1 MFAAA
6 AEMGLLIAVA
16 ELVPFVPG
24 SEVVA
29 VIEQAKPAFTS
40 FAAGEA
46 TSRRQLGKLRL
57 QSRHLTEPK
66 N

>member
-1 MFAAA
+1 
-6 AEMGLLIAVA
+6 MGLLIAVA

-46 TSRRQLGKLRL
+46 ASRRHWGKLRL
-57 QSRHLTEPK
+57 QSRHLAEPK